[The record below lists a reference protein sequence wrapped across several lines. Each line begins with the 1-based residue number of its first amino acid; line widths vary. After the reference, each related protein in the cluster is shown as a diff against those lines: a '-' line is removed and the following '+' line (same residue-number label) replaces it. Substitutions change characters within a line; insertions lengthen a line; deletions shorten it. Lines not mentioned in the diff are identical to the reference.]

1 MTLVY
6 SRVGGAAAA
15 GLSAAVDAG
24 WLYGA
29 SALGLP
35 HRHAWVVHA
44 GRQHCG
50 GAELWRREAAGRAMA
65 TPSMPSKPLVPG
77 MPVRAVQQ
85 TRQHSGRPAGD
96 DVYIL
101 EQDPFG
107 TWYVDRWADNAGP
120 IRPALTAPHGV
131 DSPLDLA
138 STSFIIELVHATRR

>member
-15 GLSAAVDAG
+15 GLSAPFDAG

-29 SALGLP
+29 SAHGLP

-44 GRQHCG
+44 CRQHCG
-50 GAELWRREAAGRAMA
+50 GAELWRQASRPVSTAIPLQPLQQHAA
-65 TPSMPSKPLVPG
+65 
-77 MPVRAVQQ
+77 
-85 TRQHSGRPAGD
+85 RPAGD

-120 IRPALTAPHGV
+120 IRPALTAPHGA
-131 DSPLDLA
+131 DSAVDLA